1 MSLSRRE
8 FIKVAGVAGVSLA
21 CMGFADPSKTHGAD
35 CLLLEA
41 RAFSDHG
48 GWVLDP
54 QFEDVM
60 GSPYL
65 LAHGMGIPV
74 KNATTTAK
82 FPSTGTYHLWVR
94 TRNWCAGDWEAPGR
108 YKIHVAGKPLEKIFG
123 TESPAWGWENGGTI
137 TIDNADTPI
146 ALEDLTGFEGRIDA
160 LFFTKKADFKPP
172 VEVAKMMEWR
182 RGLMGIA
189 AVPAR
194 KESFDLVVIGGG
206 MAGCGAAVAAARSG
220 LKVALVHDRPVLGG
234 NASGEVRV
242 HTIGI
247 AGKNTKLIGGL
258 DSKHWA
264 NGSHEALEDDKKR
277 HKTMDAE
284 TNITQFLDWRC
295 YDVQVAEKRITSI
308 DAHHN
313 RTGEAMRFSAPVF
326 IDCTGDATVGFRAGA
341 SFRYGR
347 ESKDEFNEGWDK
359 HKELWSPEKAD
370 KWTMGVSVLWN
381 SEEKATDCTFPE
393 VPWTKPVAKDYTSVN
408 GEWFWEFARP
418 DLDQIQDAEEIRDHM
433 FRGIYGSF
441 ANAKKKDPA
450 KHGKRALKWVG
461 FIAGK
466 RESRRLMGDHIYTLS
481 DIVNKVKFDDAV
493 VEETREVDVHFQKVL
508 KGYPVD
514 YIAEAMFMKV
524 GTYYVPFR
532 SLYSKDIGNL
542 MMAGR
547 NFSCTHVALGGP
559 RVMKTTAQM
568 GVATGYAAVLC
579 KKYGKAPREIG
590 KEHIGELRE
599 MVGYPAVWPKEEPKP
614 EAKKDAKGS

>member
-60 GSPYL
+60 GAPYL

-74 KNATTTAK
+74 KNASTTAK
-82 FPSTGTYHLWVR
+82 FPAAGTYHLWVR

-108 YKIHVAGKPLEKIFG
+108 FKIHIAGKALPKVFG

-137 TIDNADTPI
+137 TIENPETAV
-146 ALEDLTGFEGRIDA
+146 ALEDLTGFEGRVDA
-160 LFFTKKADFKPP
+160 LFFTKKADFTPP
-172 VEVAKMMEWR
+172 GEVEPMMVWR
-182 RGLMGIA
+182 RSLKGIP
-189 AVPAR
+189 AVPTR
-194 KESFDLVVIGGG
+194 QESFDLVVVGGG

-234 NASGEVRV
+234 NASGEIRV

-247 AGKNTKLIGGL
+247 AGKNKTLIGQL
-258 DSKHWA
+258 DSKHWP
-264 NGSHEALEDDKKR
+264 NGSADALMDDKKR
-277 HKTMDAE
+277 HDTIDREK
-284 TNITQFLDWRC
+284 NITQFLDWRF
-295 YDVQVAEKRITSI
+295 YSVQVAEKRITSI

-313 RTGEAMRFSAPVF
+313 RTGEAIRLSAPVYL
-326 IDCTGDATVGFRAGA
+326 DSTGDAWLGFRAGA

-359 HKELWSPEKAD
+359 FKDLWSPEKED

-381 SEEKATDCTFPE
+381 SVTGGEPSVFPD
-393 VPWTKPVAKDYTSVN
+393 VPWAKPVAKDYASVN
-408 GEWFWEFARP
+408 GEWYWEFARP
-418 DLDQIQDAEEIRDHM
+418 DLDQIQDGEEIRDHM

-441 ANAKKKDPA
+441 ANAKKDPKNA
-450 KHGKRALKWVG
+450 RRELAWVG
-461 FIAGK
+461 FIAGR
-466 RESRRLMGDHIYTLS
+466 RESRRLMGDHIYTLQ
-481 DIVNKVKFDDAV
+481 DIVNKVNFPDSV
-493 VEETREVDVHFQKVL
+493 VEEIREVDLHYQKSL

-514 YIAEAMFMKV
+514 YISEAMFMKV

-559 RVMKTTAQM
+559 RVQKTTAQM
-568 GVATGYAAVLC
+568 GIATGYAAVLC
-579 KKYGKAPREIG
+579 KKYNKTPREVG
-590 KEHIGELRE
+590 KDHIKELRE
-599 MVGYPAVWPKEEPKP
+599 MVGY
-614 EAKKDAKGS
+614 KDA

>member
-1 MSLSRRE
+1 MHLSRRE
-8 FIKVAGVAGVSLA
+8 FVKVCGASISLA
-21 CMGFADPSKTHGAD
+21 AMGFSDPNKTHGAA

-41 RAFSDHG
+41 RAFTEHG
-48 GWVLDP
+48 GWILDP
-54 QFEDVM
+54 QFEDIM
-60 GSPYL
+60 GAPYL
-65 LAHGMGIPV
+65 LAHGMGKPV
-74 KNATTTAK
+74 ANAKTSAE
-82 FPSTGTYHLWVR
+82 FPSTGSYQLWVR
-94 TRNWCAGDWEAPGR
+94 TRNWCPGDWEAPGR
-108 YKIHVAGKPLEKIFG
+108 FRIHLAGKPLSTVFG
-123 TESPAWGWENGGTI
+123 TEPGWAWQKAGEVTI
-137 TIDNADTPI
+137 AQTTTTIE
-146 ALEDLTGFEGRIDA
+146 LEDLTGFEGRCDA
-160 LFFTKKADFKPP
+160 LFFTKDASFKPP
-172 VEVAKMMEWR
+172 LEVEKMMAWR
-182 RGLMGIA
+182 RTLMGIN

-194 KESFDLVVIGGG
+194 KETFDLVVVGGG

-247 AGKNTKLIGGL
+247 AGKNKELIGEL

-277 HKTMDAE
+277 HKTIDAE
-284 TNITQFLDWRC
+284 KNITQFLDWRC

-313 RTGEAMRFSAPVF
+313 RTGEALRVSAPVF
-326 IDCTGDATVGFRAGA
+326 IDSTGDATVGFRAGA

-347 ESKDEFNEGWDK
+347 EAKDEFNEGWDK
-359 HKELWSPEKAD
+359 FKDLWSPEKAD

-381 SEEKATDCTFPE
+381 SEERANESTFPE
-393 VPWTKPVAKDYTSVN
+393 VPWTKPVAKDYASVN
-408 GEWFWEFARP
+408 GEWYWEFARP

-466 RESRRLMGDHIYTLS
+466 RESRRLMGDHIYSLS
-481 DIVNKVKFDDAV
+481 DIVNKVKFEDAV
-493 VEETREVDVHFQKVL
+493 VEETREVDVHYQKSL

-514 YIAEAMFMKV
+514 YISEAMFMKV

-568 GVATGYAAVLC
+568 GVAIGYAAVLC
-579 KKYGKAPREIG
+579 KKYGMSPREVG
-590 KEHIGELRE
+590 KEHIKELRA
-599 MVGYPAVWPKEEPKP
+599 MVGY
-614 EAKKDAKGS
+614 KDA

>member
-1 MSLSRRE
+1 LSRRE
-8 FIKVAGVAGVSLA
+8 FIKAAGVAGVSLA
-21 CMGFADPSKTHGAD
+21 CMGFSDPSKTHGAD

-74 KNATTTAK
+74 KNAITTAK

-108 YKIHVAGKPLEKIFG
+108 FKIHVAGKALAKVFG

-137 TIDNADTPI
+137 AIENADTEI
-146 ALEDLTGFEGRIDA
+146 ALEDLTGFEGRVDA
-160 LFFTKKADFKPP
+160 LFFTKKADFTPP
-172 VEVAKMMEWR
+172 VEVEPMMAWR
-182 RGLMGIA
+182 RTLKGIP
-189 AVPAR
+189 AVPTR
-194 KESFDLVVIGGG
+194 QESFDLVVVGGG

-234 NASGEVRV
+234 NASGEIRV

-247 AGKNTKLIGGL
+247 AGKNKKLIGQL
-258 DSKHWA
+258 DSKHWP
-264 NGSHEALEDDKKR
+264 NGSSDSLMDDKKR
-277 HKTMDAE
+277 HDTIDREK
-284 TNITQFLDWRC
+284 NITQFLDWRF
-295 YDVQVAEKRITSI
+295 YSVQVAEKRITSI

-313 RTGEAMRFSAPVF
+313 RTGEAIRLSAPVYL
-326 IDCTGDATVGFRAGA
+326 DSTGDAWLGFRAGA

-347 ESKDEFNEGWDK
+347 ESKNEFNEGWDK
-359 HKELWSPEKAD
+359 FKELWSPEKED

-381 SEEKATDCTFPE
+381 SVQAEEAVPFPA
-393 VPWTKPVAKDYTSVN
+393 VPWAKPVAKDYASVN
-408 GEWFWEFARP
+408 GEWYWEFARP
-418 DLDQIQDAEEIRDHM
+418 DLDQIQDGEEIRDHM

-441 ANAKKKDPA
+441 SNAKKDPKHA
-450 KHGKRALKWVG
+450 KRELAWVG
-461 FIAGK
+461 FIAGR
-466 RESRRLMGDHIYTLS
+466 RESRRLMGDHLYTLS

-493 VEETREVDVHFQKVL
+493 VEEVREVDLHYQKSL

-514 YIAEAMFMKV
+514 YISEAMFMKV
-524 GTYYVPFR
+524 GTYYIPFR

-559 RVMKTTAQM
+559 RVQKTTAQM
-568 GVATGYAAVLC
+568 GIATGYAAVLC
-579 KKYGKAPREIG
+579 KKYGKTPREVG
-590 KEHIGELRE
+590 KDHIGELRE

-614 EAKKDAKGS
+614 EAKQEAKGS

>member
-8 FIKVAGVAGVSLA
+8 FIKAAGVAGVSLA
-21 CMGFADPSKTHGAD
+21 CMGFADPSKSHGAD

-41 RAFSDHG
+41 RAFSEHG

-65 LAHGMGIPV
+65 LAHGLGKQV
-74 KNATTTAK
+74 ANATTTAK

-108 YKIHVAGKPLEKIFG
+108 FRIHVAGKALTTEFG
-123 TESPAWGWENGGTI
+123 TTAGGWAWQSGGTI
-137 TIDNADTPI
+137 TIDNADTAI
-146 ALEDLTGFEGRIDA
+146 ALEDLTGFEGRCDA

-172 VEVAKMMEWR
+172 VELDKMMAWR
-182 RGLMGIA
+182 RTLMGISP
-189 AVPAR
+189 VPAR

-220 LKVALVHDRPVLGG
+220 LKVALVHDRPVFGG
-234 NASGEVRV
+234 NASGEIRV

-247 AGKNTKLIGGL
+247 AGKNKSIIGQL

-264 NGSHEALEDDKKR
+264 NGSAESLADDKKR
-277 HKTMDAE
+277 HATMDAE
-284 TNITQFLDWRC
+284 KNITQFLDWRC

-313 RTGEAMRFSAPVF
+313 RTGEAMRVSAPLFV
-326 IDCTGDATVGFRAGA
+326 DCTGDAWVGFRAGA

-347 ESKDEFNEGWDK
+347 ESKNEFGEGWDK
-359 HKELWSPEKAD
+359 YKELWSPEKED
-370 KWTMGVSVLWN
+370 QWTMGVSVLWN
-381 SEEKATDCTFPE
+381 SEERAESSTFPE
-393 VPWTKPVAKDYTSVN
+393 VPWTKPVAKDYASVN
-408 GEWFWEFARP
+408 GEWQWEFARP
-418 DLDQIQDAEEIRDHM
+418 DLDQIADGEEIRDHM
-433 FRGIYGSF
+433 FRAIYGSF

-450 KHGKRALKWVG
+450 KHEKRALKWVG
-461 FIAGK
+461 FIAGR
-466 RESRRLMGDHIYTLS
+466 RESRRLMGDHIYTLQ
-481 DIVNKVKFDDAV
+481 DIVNKVNFPDSV
-493 VEETREVDVHFQKVL
+493 VEEIREVDVHYQKSL

-514 YIAEAMFMKV
+514 YISEAMFMKV

-559 RVMKTTAQM
+559 RVQKTTAQM
-568 GVATGYAAVLC
+568 GIATGYAAVLC
-579 KKYGKAPREIG
+579 KKYSKSPREVG
-590 KEHIGELRE
+590 KDHIKELRE
-599 MVGYPAVWPKEEPKP
+599 LVGY
-614 EAKKDAKGS
+614 KDA